1 MRLLVVSLV
10 KCTSTHP
17 CGEKRGRVGRSLSSS
32 VVVVDIL
39 VGLEIVHIHRDRR
52 RERTLHAPPLLAL
65 VVHYVRAQR
74 DFRCYFLVPHEM
86 YSFVF
91 FSASRAQSLVDQS
104 FLLAR
109 THEAGSLPVL
119 LFMLS

>member
-39 VGLEIVHIHRDRR
+39 VGLEIAHIHRDRR

-65 VVHYVRAQR
+65 VVHYMRAQR
-74 DFRCYFLVPHEM
+74 DFRCYFLFP
-86 YSFVF
+86 YC
-91 FSASRAQSLVDQS
+91 RPI
-104 FLLAR
+104 LLAKR
-109 THEAGSLPVL
+109 SRGGLFARSSFYALLDFLSLS
-119 LFMLS
+119 LS